1 MPDRSLST
9 TGKIAIGLAIIA
21 GLLTLGRALY
31 NYNQNGT
38 VDVGKIATGYR
49 RSFVDVCAGK
59 EYVDSKV
66 NSHLTSATNLLP

>member
-21 GLLTLGRALY
+21 GLLALGRALY

-38 VDVGKIATGYR
+38 VDVGKIALGIG
-49 RSFVDVCAGK
+49 VP
-59 EYVDSKV
+59 
-66 NSHLTSATNLLP
+66 LLMYALVKSMSTRK